1 MLYNNN
7 VNKTKGEKR
16 MTRKE
21 MERRRKLKKQQ
32 AKNNMRQAFLQK
44 YFKFLAYTGL
54 ALAFIITI
62 AWMFAGASEQQ
73 VKEVEAWKNGTY
85 VYPQG

>member
-1 MLYNNN
+1 
-7 VNKTKGEKR
+7 
-16 MTRKE
+16 MTRTEK
-21 MERRRKLKKQQ
+21 ERRRKLKKQQ
-32 AKNNMRQAFLQK
+32 AKNNMRKAFLQK

-54 ALAFIITI
+54 ALAFIITM
-62 AWMFAGASEQQ
+62 AMMFGGAHDQQ

>member
-32 AKNNMRQAFLQK
+32 AKNNMRKAFLQK

-62 AWMFAGASEQQ
+62 AWMFAGAHEQQ

>member
-1 MLYNNN
+1 
-7 VNKTKGEKR
+7 
-16 MTRKE
+16 MTRAE
-21 MERRRKLKKQQ
+21 MERRRKLKKQRD
-32 AKNNMRQAFLQK
+32 KNNMRKAFLQK

-62 AWMFAGASEQQ
+62 AWMFAGAYEQQ
-73 VKEVEAWKNGTY
+73 GKEVEAWKNGTY